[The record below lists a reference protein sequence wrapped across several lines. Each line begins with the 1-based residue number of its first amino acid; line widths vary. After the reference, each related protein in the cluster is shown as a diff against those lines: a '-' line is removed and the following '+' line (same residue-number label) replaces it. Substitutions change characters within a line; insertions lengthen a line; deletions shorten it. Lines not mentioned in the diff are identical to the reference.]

1 MNVSTCPTQYMF
13 FIRFSKFL
21 LERVGREGRSDMA
34 LDLRILKIILKHLEF
49 EFNDSSTDPARLR
62 WVVILATYLL
72 ICFLGSLRGNEGF
85 MVELGGLI
93 QHIYDGTGETE
104 EYPHVVIP
112 LLGRFKNESGERW
125 YLLL

>member
-1 MNVSTCPTQYMF
+1 MY
-13 FIRFSKFL
+13 
-21 LERVGREGRSDMA
+21 
-34 LDLRILKIILKHLEF
+34 LDHRILKIILQNLEF

-104 EYPHVVIP
+104 ERPYVVIP
-112 LLGRFKNESGERW
+112 LLGRFKNKSGERW
-125 YLLL
+125 NLLLCSSSTASGFRSRLWV